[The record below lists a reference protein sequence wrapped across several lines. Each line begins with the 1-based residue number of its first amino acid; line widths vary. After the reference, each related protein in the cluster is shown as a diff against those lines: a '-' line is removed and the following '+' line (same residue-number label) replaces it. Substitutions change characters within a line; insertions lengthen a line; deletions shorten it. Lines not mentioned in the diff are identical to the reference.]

1 MAKDEKKHKILQFS
15 REDCPAPVSP
25 SLAWFRLKRTPGYA
39 PSLQI
44 SIPPEF
50 FIFRLIRQ
58 ASKPRTVQSLVYPNE
73 VNEWYSCGKVVYFIE
88 V

>member
-1 MAKDEKKHKILQFS
+1 MQIEEGVLY
-15 REDCPAPVSP
+15 P
-25 SLAWFRLKRTPGYA
+25 SGESFQRNRASY
-39 PSLQI
+39 QI